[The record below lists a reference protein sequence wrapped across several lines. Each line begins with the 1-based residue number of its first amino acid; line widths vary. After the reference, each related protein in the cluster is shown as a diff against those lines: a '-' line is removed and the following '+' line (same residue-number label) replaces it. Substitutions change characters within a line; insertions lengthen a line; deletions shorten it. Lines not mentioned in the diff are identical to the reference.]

1 MFLKTQLLFT
11 MTTIYNDNKLNV
23 KFALEQI
30 KEVIIFN
37 VLGRILVKP
46 TKVMAN
52 HLSQKP

>member
-1 MFLKTQLLFT
+1 